1 MVNARNQVSG
11 YVTAGN
17 QLMPYQPYRE
27 EDGETYV
34 TGNRA
39 VNI

>member
-1 MVNARNQVSG
+1 MVNPRNQVSG

-17 QLMPYQPYRE
+17 QLMPYPAYRE
-27 EDGETYV
+27 DGGDSYV